1 MNIWTFVHEPKK
13 LDDMILTL
21 DLKGKLRK
29 VITEVPNLLLVG
41 PPGVGKGTFV
51 HILLKETGYDY
62 IWINASDE
70 TGIETMRRKVK
81 SFSTALGTS
90 EMKIVVLNECL
101 EENEE
106 IQLSNGEYIALKDIN
121 INDKISVKSLNL
133 ENGSIEDDMA
143 QIIDDKI
150 DDIYEVELEDGRKI
164 KATKDHPFIVSK
176 NGKLLSEE
184 LENLTVGDKIV
195 TL

>member
-1 MNIWTFVHEPKK
+1 MNIWTFEYEPKSIDEMVLDSSLREK
-13 LDDMILTL
+13 LEDILS
-21 DLKGKLRK
+21 G
-29 VITEVPNLLLVG
+29 VPNLLLVG

-51 HILLKETGYDY
+51 HILLKKTGYDY

-70 TGIETMRRKVK
+70 TGIDVMRDKVR

-90 EMKIVVLNECL
+90 DLKIVVLNECL

-133 ENGSIEDDMA
+133 ENGNIEDDMA
-143 QIIDDKI
+143 QIINDKI